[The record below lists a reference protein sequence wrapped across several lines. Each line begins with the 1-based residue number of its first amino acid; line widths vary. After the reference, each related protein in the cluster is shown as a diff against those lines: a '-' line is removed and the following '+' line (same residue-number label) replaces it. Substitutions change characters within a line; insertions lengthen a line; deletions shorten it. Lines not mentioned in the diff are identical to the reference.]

1 MRGGA
6 IASVERHVLR
16 GRGIASWIL
25 VVVVGL
31 SAGAT
36 MALVAG
42 GRRAATSYD
51 RLIEWADADDA
62 GMGGWEGADCEEEFC
77 SKQVDDFLKIAES
90 MPQVESSERQV
101 QVSQEIVGPDGQHYI
116 GVGFEAF
123 VIGLNKTGNT
133 AGVNKRFKVLDGR
146 VFSPSAANEALVS
159 FDVAERFD
167 LQVGDTLGIVVDSD
181 TQLTDDVQITG
192 IVAYPGSFPSFSGPA
207 DAVVFL
213 TPAFADEHPELIDW
227 TDSGLSLRFRGGP
240 SDLDDFRAAVY
251 DAGIPVG
258 FVTSDR
264 EQAAGPRQL
273 VRFDA
278 GVLWFLAAVVG
289 IGSLVVITQ
298 ILRRAAIAATP
309 EVSTLRTLGM
319 RRVDLAAAAIRS
331 GLRTGSAGALVAAA
345 IAIAGSPLF
354 PVGISRTAEPNP
366 GISIDFV
373 VLAIGVSA
381 TLLLT
386 TLLTCSSTLLATR
399 RSTPGRDRRFALAS
413 LANRLPPAPAA
424 GVRLAL
430 TPAST
435 GPGAMLRVGLLGLGS
450 ILAILVAA
458 MSLTASLDNAIEDPT
473 LTGGSWDGAL
483 SYFSDPQAL
492 NTANSALAS
501 DPRVESVALGG
512 WSSFFY
518 AVTVNGRE
526 VLTQILDTST
536 GIDIVTDRGR
546 GPRGDS
552 EIVLGEV
559 ELDALGVGIGDVVQ
573 VAINGGTSQS
583 ATVVGRAVLASVR
596 LSAVLQG
603 EGAAVTPALMARLGN
618 DEAAF
623 ANIVRLRDRSDINR
637 AIQEL
642 GEDYDSFFPFARPD
656 RAGVESLRDVRSTI
670 NLVLAVLGVL
680 TVAALLHRLVVTAR
694 SQRRQI
700 AVLRAMGLTGGQVSS
715 AGATTGLVVIALAS
729 LVAVPVGIVAG
740 VVGWRAIADY
750 LGVVPVSIVP
760 AFVVIA
766 AVAILVAAGVATGLA
781 VVEQVRRRRPGTLLR
796 TE

>member
-25 VVVVGL
+25 ILVVGL

-51 RLIEWADADDA
+51 RLVAWADVDDVEL
-62 GMGGWEGADCEEEFC
+62 GGYELDCDEEFC
-77 SKQVDDFLKIAES
+77 SARVDDFLTLAES
-90 MPQVESSERQV
+90 LPQVESSERSLV
-101 QVSQEIVGPDGQHYI
+101 VSQEIVGPDGQHYV
-116 GVGFEAF
+116 GVAFEAY
-123 VIGLNKTGNT
+123 VIGLNETGTT
-133 AGVNKRFKVLDGR
+133 AGSNKRMKVIDGR
-146 VFSPSAANEALVS
+146 LFSPAAANEALIS

-167 LQVGDTLGIVVDSD
+167 LRVGDTLGIVVNHD

-192 IVAYPGSFPSFSGPA
+192 IVAYPGSFPSFSGPV
-207 DAVVFL
+207 DAVVIL
-213 TPAFADEHPELIDW
+213 TPAFADNHPELIDW
-227 TDSGLSLRFRGGP
+227 TNAGLSVRLRGGA
-240 SDLDDFRAAVY
+240 SDFDEYRAAVF

-258 FVTSDR
+258 FVGSIR
-264 EQAAGPRQL
+264 GQAAGPRQL

-298 ILRRAAIAATP
+298 ILRRAAISATS
-309 EVSTLRTLGM
+309 EMNTLRTLGM
-319 RRVDLAAAAIRS
+319 RRVDLAAAATRN
-331 GLRTGSAGALVAAA
+331 GLQTGVAGALVAAA
-345 IAIAGSPLF
+345 AAIAGSPLF
-354 PVGISRTAEPNP
+354 PVGISRTAEPHP
-366 GISIDFV
+366 GISIDVV

-399 RSTPGRDRRFALAS
+399 LSTPSRNRRFALAS
-413 LANRLPPAPAA
+413 FATRLPPAPAS

-430 TPAST
+430 TPAT
-435 GPGAMLRVGLLGLGS
+435 AGPGAMLRVGLLGLGS
-450 ILAILVAA
+450 IVAILVAA

-473 LTGGSWDGAL
+473 LTGGTWDGAL
-483 SYFSDPQAL
+483 SYFGDPEAL
-492 NTANSALAS
+492 SAARAALAS

-512 WSSFFY
+512 WSFFY
-518 AVTVNGRE
+518 SVTVNGRE
-526 VLTQILDTST
+526 VPTQILDTST

-552 EIVLGEV
+552 EIVLGEA
-559 ELDALGVGIGDVVQ
+559 ELDALGIGVGDVVQ
-573 VAINGGTSQS
+573 VAIDGGPSQG
-583 ATVVGRAVLASVR
+583 ATVVGRAVLASSR
-596 LSAVLQG
+596 FSPVLQG
-603 EGAAVTPALMARLGN
+603 EGAAVTPAFMARLGD

-623 ANIVRLRDRSDINR
+623 FNIVRLRDDSDINV

-642 GEDYDSFFPFARPD
+642 SDDYSAFFALTRPD
-656 RAGVESLRDVRSTI
+656 RAGVQSLRDVRSTI

-680 TVAALLHRLVVTAR
+680 AVAALLHRLVVTAR

-700 AVLRAMGLTGGQVSS
+700 AVLRAMGLTGSQVLS
-715 AGATTGLVVIALAS
+715 AGATTGFVVVALAS

-750 LGVVPVSIVP
+750 LGVVPVAVVP
-760 AFVVIA
+760 SLVVL
-766 AVAILVAAGVATGLA
+766 VAISLLVATGVATGLA
-781 VVEQVRRRRPGTLLR
+781 VVERIRRRRPGTLLR
-796 TE
+796 SE